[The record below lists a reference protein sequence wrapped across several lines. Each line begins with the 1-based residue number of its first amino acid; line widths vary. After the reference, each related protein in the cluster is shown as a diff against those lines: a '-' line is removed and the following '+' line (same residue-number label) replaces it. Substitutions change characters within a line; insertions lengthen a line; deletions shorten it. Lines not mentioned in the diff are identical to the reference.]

1 MSWITKISN
10 CIYDAIIQTIDHD
23 GIEHAGYMSFMVL
36 LSVFPFLVFFLALTS
51 FIGASDL
58 GKQFVDFLVNNM
70 PYNTTEVIR
79 VRADELTQSPPQSL
93 LTLAIVGSVWTASS
107 FVECMKTILNRA
119 YHITSPPAYIWRR
132 MLSIL
137 QFFIISC
144 VISFSMLILF
154 VVPII
159 LKKVPAILELIDGYE
174 WLLYF
179 SRHIFTFVILFFSV
193 STFYYIIPSI
203 KIKFIEI
210 IPGTLITV
218 FAWIITG
225 YLFSKYLMY
234 YNQLNVVYGSVGS
247 VIVTLI
253 FFYIINIIFI
263 FGAEFNVKLKYYI

>member
-1 MSWITKISN
+1 MTKISN